1 MVVLS
6 LFDGMGCG
14 MIALRELGVQVDKY
28 YSSEVD
34 KHCIKQV
41 SHNFPDV
48 IHLGDIKGVN
58 VKDLGKVDLVIGGS
72 PCQGFSFAGK
82 RLNFD
87 DPRSVLFFEF
97 VRVWHEVKKVNPD
110 VKFLLENVNMKK
122 EWLRVISE
130 YMGVFP
136 VRINS
141 NLVSAQNRDRWYWSN
156 IRTKDVGLFSEV
168 WTDIPQ
174 PEDRGILLKDILEDE
189 VNEKYY
195 MNDKWLKWWERN
207 KEFQLK
213 KGYSQVGGE
222 KTICHTTRQYA
233 SWNGQFVCTAMRGR
247 EDGQQLEP
255 QATGKTNAITSVS
268 KDNLI
273 LSCDFRTDEGQGGKG
288 HLQKNDNKSYCVDTN
303 NGQAIE
309 IKNTQLSPYQ
319 GDKIH
324 YENDKM
330 QCLSAQGG
338 NNLHG
343 IGFSDGTSLRRL
355 TPLECSRLQT
365 IPEWYKWVVS
375 DSQIYKMLGNGWTV
389 EIIKHIF
396 SFL

>member
-87 DPRSVLFFEF
+87 DPRSALFFEF
-97 VRVWHEVKKVNPD
+97 VRIWHEVKKVNPD

-122 EWLRVISE
+122 GWLRVISE

-189 VNEKYY
+189 VDKKYY
-195 MNDKWLKWWERN
+195 LNDKWLKWWDKN

-213 KGYSQVGGE
+213 KGYSQVDGD
-222 KTICHTTRQYA
+222 KTICQTTRQYA

-247 EDGQQLEP
+247 EDGQELEP
-255 QATGKTNAITSVS
+255 RDDGKTNALTSVG

-273 LSCDFRTDEGQGGKG
+273 FTKNYVQWDTSGKG
-288 HLQKNDNKSYCVDTN
+288 YKSQPDRAFYADKKHGALMSQRTESKTGILNKDYR
-303 NGQAIE
+303 I
-309 IKNTQLSPYQ
+309 
-319 GDKIH
+319 
-324 YENDKM
+324 
-330 QCLSAQGG
+330 
-338 NNLHG
+338 
-343 IGFSDGTSLRRL
+343 RRL
-355 TPLECSRLQT
+355 TPLECARLQT